1 MKKSSYFEDTKE
13 LINPTMH
20 KYIYAL
26 MKYIIFGKKVKTI
39 TKENLKKFVDSIK
52 KIIKLNSKL
61 VLNHQTIIGT
71 LTI

>member
-26 MKYIIFGKKVKTI
+26 INYIIFGKKVKTI
-39 TKENLKKFVDSIK
+39 TKENLKKFFDLIK
-52 KIIKLNSKL
+52 KNYKI
-61 VLNHQTIIGT
+61 
-71 LTI
+71 

>member
-39 TKENLKKFVDSIK
+39 TKEKLKQFV
-52 KIIKLNSKL
+52 N
-61 VLNHQTIIGT
+61 
-71 LTI
+71 